1 MKTGTKTWW
10 VPRRAPLRACLSTCS
25 PTPLPVSRWKSTM
38 FNETIGQ
45 TWWNDKHHRNL
56 FYWPAGAF
64 GSRPLRPHPQGKWQ
78 AAAFVSPDQVFRLT
92 FDEIDTRRIFLETN
106 CLWSWRQQIPTHLI
120 LVSLPS
126 ASGSVQV
133 AFIPTHLRISN
144 HLKSHFGHISEIWNL
159 WFDDCSPG
167 HCGRISHGFPRGWH
181 APGWSRNQGG
191 WERAVRRKTKQEW
204 NIFLLILHNLYR
216 AFTNSIMMRNRR
228 KKICQK
234 PDVPNIGIVDKRVK
248 GKSSSV
254 EEVHIL
260 NPSLPMV
267 QLGSVW
273 THGDLDTWN
282 NSIRL
287 I

>member
-1 MKTGTKTWW
+1 MKWRTPSWFVLLTCWCVWKPSPPSPSSGKMAS
-10 VPRRAPLRACLSTCS
+10 RGICLSWS
-25 PTPLPVSRWKSTM
+25 GFS
-38 FNETIGQ
+38 FNLMKLT
-45 TWWNDKHHRNL
+45 
-56 FYWPAGAF
+56 
-64 GSRPLRPHPQGKWQ
+64 QGG
-78 AAAFVSPDQVFRLT
+78 F
-92 FDEIDTRRIFLETN
+92 FLETN
-106 CLWSWRQQIPTHLI
+106 CLWSWRQQIQTCLI

-133 AFIPTHLRISN
+133 AFIPTHLRTSN

-204 NIFLLILHNLYR
+204 NIFLLILHNLYC

-234 PDVPNIGIVDKRVK
+234 PDVSNIGIVDKCVK

-273 THGDLDTWN
+273 THGDLVTWIIQLN
-282 NSIRL
+282 WYNSEKDKYV
-287 I
+287 